1 MTKADQVAT
10 MMKDM
15 GYSKDEIRTISGSSM
30 SRVDR
35 IARRQ
40 RIPIN
45 RGLVTNMLLDAYE
58 VAESANEMVNAA
70 RELGKLHGLYE
81 AEKVVTIQG
90 TAVEREKQ
98 IKSMS
103 TEELLR
109 LMADDNPDT
118 MIVDGEIVD

>member
-15 GYSKDEIRTISGSSM
+15 GYSKDEIRTISGSSV
-30 SRVDR
+30 SRVER

-58 VAESANEMVNAA
+58 TAESANEMVNAA
-70 RELGKLHGLYE
+70 RELGKLHGLYSPE
-81 AEKVVTIQG
+81 TTITM
-90 TAVEREKQ
+90 TAKGGELVKQ
-98 IKSMS
+98 IAAMP
-103 TEELLR
+103 TEDLLR
-109 LMADDNPDT
+109 LMADDDPDT
-118 MIVDGEIVD
+118 MIVEGEIVD